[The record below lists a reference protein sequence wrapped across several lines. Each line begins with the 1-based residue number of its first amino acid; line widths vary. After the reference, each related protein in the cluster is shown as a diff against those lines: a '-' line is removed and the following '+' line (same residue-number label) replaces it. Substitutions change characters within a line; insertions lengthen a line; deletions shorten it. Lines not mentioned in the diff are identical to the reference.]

1 MKKVVSLIL
10 TLVFVV
16 GMCSTAAFA
25 AGGDVNND
33 NTVNATDFLTLE
45 QHILGV
51 NVIDDTSAD
60 VLGDGVVDSADL
72 VILQATILMPDEEE
86 PETPEIGGGIE
97 DGGFDELYS
106 LKTLIITEAP
116 CVKQGA
122 FNFYCALI

>member
-33 NTVNATDFLTLE
+33 NTVNAADLLALE

-51 NVIDDTSAD
+51 NVIDDIFAD
-60 VLGDGVVDSADL
+60 VNGDGVVDSADL
-72 VILQATILMPDEEE
+72 VILQMAILMPEEDEE
-86 PETPEIGGGIE
+86 PETPEIGDGIE
-97 DGGFDELYS
+97 DGGIEEL
-106 LKTLIITEAP
+106 
-116 CVKQGA
+116 
-122 FNFYCALI
+122 

>member
-25 AGGDVNND
+25 ASGDVNND
-33 NTVNATDFLTLE
+33 NTVNATDLLTLE

-60 VLGDGVVDSADL
+60 VNGDGVVDSADL
-72 VILQATILMPDEEE
+72 VILQATILMPAEEE

-97 DGGFDELYS
+97 DSGFDEL
-106 LKTLIITEAP
+106 
-116 CVKQGA
+116 
-122 FNFYCALI
+122 

>member
-33 NTVNATDFLTLE
+33 NTVNATDLLTLE

-60 VLGDGVVDSADL
+60 VNGDGVVDSADL
-72 VILQATILMPDEEE
+72 VILQATILMPAEEE

-97 DGGFDELYS
+97 DGGFDEL
-106 LKTLIITEAP
+106 
-116 CVKQGA
+116 
-122 FNFYCALI
+122 

>member
-33 NTVNATDFLTLE
+33 NTVNAADLLALE

-51 NVIDDTSAD
+51 NVIDDIFAD
-60 VLGDGVVDSADL
+60 VD
-72 VILQATILMPDEEE
+72 EE
-86 PETPEIGGGIE
+86 PEIPEIGDGIE
-97 DGGFDELYS
+97 DGGIEEL
-106 LKTLIITEAP
+106 
-116 CVKQGA
+116 
-122 FNFYCALI
+122 